1 MSNENQETVADIVA
15 WIRRHA
21 SVYGYDL
28 ADRIEAAAKR
38 GEDLWR
44 AAFAKITSVVSRQH
58 AKRNLGEQGSRAV
71 AEIMSAC
78 RFADGALDEY
88 ERAFAENARLRA
100 ALKPVLEVAPL
111 YEDGE
116 LINRDD
122 GEVCTDSEY
131 AVSVNGKPIDD
142 HTLAGCLAAVRDAQR
157 IYNGCCESEV
167 KE

>member
-1 MSNENQETVADIVA
+1 MSNEAHETVADIVA

-38 GEDLWR
+38 GDDVWR
-44 AAFAKITSVVSRQH
+44 AAFAKVTSVVSRQH

-88 ERAFAENARLRA
+88 ERSFAENVRLRA
-100 ALKPVLEVAPL
+100 ALKPVLEVDCQLDNYPTKEAYMAAL
-111 YEDGE
+111 E
-116 LINRDD
+116 I
-122 GEVCTDSEY
+122 V
-131 AVSVNGKPIDD
+131 VS
-142 HTLAGCLAAVRDAQR
+142 DAQR
-157 IYNGCCESEV
+157 IYNGCGESEV
-167 KE
+167 K